1 MSVPTPLSAAY
12 ADITKVAAHEDVE
25 RDVSAW
31 FVGAGIGLLALAGSL
46 SLAWSQR
53 LP

>member
-1 MSVPTPLSAAY
+1 MAAY
-12 ADITKVAAHEDVE
+12 DDVE

-31 FVGAGIGLLALAGSL
+31 LVGAGIGLLALAGSL
-46 SLAWSQR
+46 SLVWSPR